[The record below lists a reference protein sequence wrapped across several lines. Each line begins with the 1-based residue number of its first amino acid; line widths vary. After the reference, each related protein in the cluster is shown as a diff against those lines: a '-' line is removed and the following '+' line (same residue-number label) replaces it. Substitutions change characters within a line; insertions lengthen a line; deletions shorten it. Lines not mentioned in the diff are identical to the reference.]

1 MLLASFIS
9 MKLIIVCFEVC
20 KYEVL
25 GALENLGGVGAGLS
39 MVFAISKMG
48 TMSRG
53 AERSKYLA
61 ENWNYTLNMSTDANQ
76 RVIMEK

>member
-1 MLLASFIS
+1 MLLTSFIS

-61 ENWNYTLNMSTDANQ
+61 EN
-76 RVIMEK
+76 

>member
-25 GALENLGGVGAGLS
+25 GALENLGGVGAVGLS
-39 MVFAISKMG
+39 MVFTISKMG
-48 TMSRG
+48 TISGG

-61 ENWNYTLNMSTDANQ
+61 EN
-76 RVIMEK
+76 